1 MKSKK
6 TPERFSIRFDAS
18 DPNHKKVINIL
29 IKKGRKASK
38 YIVDAILAYES
49 QSDSSLESTVTE
61 VVNKI
66 LNSGKLNSNSFSQE
80 EVFDE
85 PFDFDEILEDLE
97 KFKK

>member
-29 IKKGRKASK
+29 IQKGRKASR
-38 YIVDAILAYES
+38 YIVDAVLAYES
-49 QSDSSLESTVTE
+49 KSDSSLESTVTE

-66 LNSGKLNSNSFSQE
+66 LSSGKFDNDSSSQDKG
-80 EVFDE
+80 FDE